1 MIFIQII
8 ENPASKINGEW
19 RYQVSKDDLQ
29 QVRFWPIM
37 IAIFFGSFVSIL
49 SMSTINIA
57 IPILSDHFHADL
69 SKIQWTITGFMLAS
83 GTIAPITGYLGE
95 RFSYKRLYALSLV
108 GFTVFSLLC
117 AIAWDASSLIAFRI
131 IQGAFSG
138 LIMPA
143 TMTIVYQVIPRD
155 KQPIAIS
162 LWSLSAMMA
171 PAIGP
176 TLSGWL
182 LQNWS
187 WHWLFLLNVPVGL
200 IAIFLVLKLIPFYRL
215 SVPKRFDAIGLIT
228 VVLGSLSLL
237 VAFSQGHAWGWGS
250 GRVIGLFAGG
260 ILMLGLF
267 IWRELRADSPLLN
280 VRILA
285 NARYSLTLIIASIVT
300 ISLYS
305 GTFLTP
311 IFLQNIQHVT
321 PLDTGLILLPAS
333 LAMALCMPLVG
344 KLYSILGPR
353 ILLFAGIS
361 LIAIGTLTLSWL
373 SVDVSRGYIVFWMIV
388 RNVGIAFATMPASN
402 AGMEQIPRTLSGHAT
417 SMSNWVR
424 NVFGSFAIALFT
436 SVLASQT
443 ATHSQDL
450 AASGITDKAV
460 IGMQSFTMSV
470 NDVYLLATFIVLV
483 ALPLSLFVGK
493 RPIEKESPA
502 AIAAVIKPEAAK

>member
-1 MIFIQII
+1 M
-8 ENPASKINGEW
+8 
-19 RYQVSKDDLQ
+19 SKDDLQ
-29 QVRFWPIM
+29 QVRFWPVM

-57 IPILSDHFHADL
+57 IPILSEHFQTDL

-83 GTIAPITGYLGE
+83 GTIAPITGYFGE
-95 RFSYKRLYALSLV
+95 RFSYKRLYALALV
-108 GFTVFSLLC
+108 GFTVFSFLC
-117 AIAWDASSLIAFRI
+117 AISWDATSLIAFRI
-131 IQGAFSG
+131 AQGAFSG

-187 WHWLFLLNVPVGL
+187 WHWLFLMNIPVGL
-200 IAIFLVLKLIPFYRL
+200 VAIFLVLKLIPYYRL
-215 SVPKRFDAIGLIT
+215 SVPKKFDLIGLLT
-228 VVLGSLSLL
+228 VVISSLSLL

-250 GRVIGLFAGG
+250 GKVIGLFA
-260 ILMLGLF
+260 LGFVVLLLF
-267 IWRELRADSPLLN
+267 IWRELTVESPLLN
-280 VRILA
+280 IRVLH
-285 NARYSLTLIIASIVT
+285 NTRYSLTLIISSIVT

-333 LAMALCMPLVG
+333 LAMALCMPIVG
-344 KLYSILGPR
+344 KLYGIVGPR
-353 ILLFAGIS
+353 VLMFSGIA
-361 LIAIGTLTLSWL
+361 LIAVGTLTLSWL
-373 SVDVSRGYIVFWMIV
+373 SVDVSRSYILFWMIV
-388 RNVGIAFATMPASN
+388 RNIGIALATMPASN

-417 SMSNWVR
+417 SISNWVR

-436 SVLASQT
+436 SVLSSKTASHT
-443 ATHSQDL
+443 TELVS
-450 AASGITDKAV
+450 SGIKDKVV
-460 IGMQSFTMSV
+460 IGTHAFTMSV
-470 NDVYLLATFIVLV
+470 NDVYLLATFIVIV
-483 ALPLSLFVGK
+483 ALPLTLFIKK
-493 RPIEKESPA
+493 RPIEKEDPA
-502 AIAAVIKPEAAK
+502 AINAAIKSSAAAK

>member
-1 MIFIQII
+1 M
-8 ENPASKINGEW
+8 K
-19 RYQVSKDDLQ
+19 VSKDDLQ

-57 IPILSDHFHADL
+57 IPILSEHFHSDL

-95 RFSYKRLYALSLV
+95 RFSYKRLYALALV

-117 AIAWDASSLIAFRI
+117 AIAWDAPSLIAFRI

-143 TMTIVYQVIPRD
+143 TMTIVYQVIPRE

-200 IAIFLVLKLIPFYRL
+200 IATYLVIRLIPFYRL

-228 VVLGSLSLL
+228 VVIGSLTLL
-237 VAFSQGHAWGWGS
+237 VAFSEGHAWGWTS
-250 GRVIGLFAGG
+250 GRIIGLFATGVVV
-260 ILMLGLF
+260 LGLF
-267 IWRELRADSPLLN
+267 IWRELRAETPLLN
-280 VRILA
+280 VRVLT
-285 NARYSLTLIIASIVT
+285 NARFSLTLIISSIVT

-344 KLYSILGPR
+344 KLYSVVGPR
-353 ILLFAGIS
+353 ILIFVGIA
-361 LIAIGTLTLSWL
+361 LIAVGTLTLSWL
-373 SVDVSRGYIVFWMIV
+373 SVDVSRGYILFWMIV

-436 SVLASQT
+436 SVLAAQST
-443 ATHSQDL
+443 KHATDL
-450 AASGITDKAV
+450 AAGGIQDKAV

-493 RPIEKESPA
+493 RSAEKEASAPA
-502 AIAAVIKPEAAK
+502 AVAVKAEIAK

>member
-1 MIFIQII
+1 
-8 ENPASKINGEW
+8 
-19 RYQVSKDDLQ
+19 
-29 QVRFWPIM
+29 M

-57 IPILSDHFHADL
+57 IPILSDHFHTDL

-95 RFSYKRLYALSLV
+95 RFSYKRLYALALV
-108 GFTVFSLLC
+108 GFTVFSFLC
-117 AIAWDASSLIAFRI
+117 AIAWDAPSLIAFRI

-187 WHWLFLLNVPVGL
+187 WHWLFLMNVPVG
-200 IAIFLVLKLIPFYRL
+200 IVAIILVMKLIPFYRL
-215 SVPKRFDAIGLIT
+215 SVPKKFDLIGLVT
-228 VVLGSLSLL
+228 VVTSSLSLL
-237 VAFSQGHAWGWGS
+237 VAFSQGHAWGWTS
-250 GRVIGLFAGG
+250 GKVIGLFALG
-260 ILMLGLF
+260 IVILLLF
-267 IWRELRADSPLLN
+267 IWRELSVETPLLN
-280 VRILA
+280 IRVLK
-285 NARYSLTLIIASIVT
+285 NSRYTLTLIISSIVT

-333 LAMALCMPLVG
+333 LVMALSMPIVG
-344 KLYSILGPR
+344 KLYGIVGPR
-353 ILLFAGIS
+353 VLMFSGIA
-361 LIAIGTLTLSWL
+361 LIALGTLTLSWL
-373 SVDVSRGYIVFWMIV
+373 SVDVSRGYIVFWMII
-388 RNVGIAFATMPASN
+388 RNLGIALATMPSSN
-402 AGMEQIPRTLSGHAT
+402 AGMEQIPRTMSGHAT
-417 SMSNWVR
+417 SISNWVR

-436 SVLASQT
+436 SVLSSKT
-443 ATHSQDL
+443 ATHVTDL
-450 AASGITDKAV
+450 ASGGLKDKAQ
-460 IGMQSFTMSV
+460 IGMLSFTMSV

-483 ALPLSLFVGK
+483 ALPLTLFVRK
-493 RPIEKESPA
+493 RK
-502 AIAAVIKPEAAK
+502 VEAAPSTPVVTAKTAEQ

>member
-1 MIFIQII
+1 L
-8 ENPASKINGEW
+8 
-19 RYQVSKDDLQ
+19 SKDELQ

-37 IAIFFGSFVSIL
+37 IAIFFGSFVAIL

-57 IPILSDHFHADL
+57 IPILSDHFHSDL

-95 RFSYKRLYALSLV
+95 RFSYKLLYATALA
-108 GFTVFSLLC
+108 GFTVFSFLC
-117 AIAWDASSLIAFRI
+117 AVAWDAPSLIAFRI
-131 IQGAFSG
+131 AQGAFSG

-143 TMTIVYQVIPRD
+143 TMTIVYQVIPRE

-176 TLSGWL
+176 TLAGWL

-187 WHWLFLLNVPVGL
+187 WHWLFLMNVPVGI
-200 IAIFLVLKLIPFYRL
+200 IAILLVFKLIPYYRL
-215 SVPKRFDAIGLIT
+215 SVPKKFDLLGLLT
-228 VVLGSLSLL
+228 VIVSSLSLL
-237 VAFSQGHAWGWGS
+237 VAFSQGHAWGWTS
-250 GRVIGLFAGG
+250 GKVIGLFALG
-260 ILMLGLF
+260 ILVLLLF
-267 IWRELRADSPLLN
+267 IWRELRVETPLLN
-280 VRILA
+280 IRVLS
-285 NARYSLTLIIASIVT
+285 NSRYTLTLIISSIVT

-311 IFLQNIQHVT
+311 IFLQNIQHIT

-333 LAMALCMPLVG
+333 LVMALSMPIVG
-344 KLYSILGPR
+344 KLYSIVGPR
-353 ILLFAGIS
+353 ILIFIGIS

-388 RNVGIAFATMPASN
+388 RNLGIAFATMPSSN

-417 SMSNWVR
+417 SISNWVR

-436 SVLASQT
+436 SVLSTQT
-443 ATHSQDL
+443 ATHAKDL
-450 AASGITDKAV
+450 ASSGLKDKV
-460 IGMQSFTMSV
+460 QIGMQSFTMSV
-470 NDVYLLATFIVLV
+470 NDVYLLATFIVLA
-483 ALPLSLFVGK
+483 ALPLSLFIGK
-493 RPIEKESPA
+493 QTAPA
-502 AIAAVIKPEAAK
+502 DKATAAPAPVVVQPKTAE

>member
-1 MIFIQII
+1 M
-8 ENPASKINGEW
+8 
-19 RYQVSKDDLQ
+19 SKDELQ

-57 IPILSDHFHADL
+57 IPILSDHFHTDL

-83 GTIAPITGYLGE
+83 GTIAPITGYFGE
-95 RFSYKRLYALSLV
+95 KFSYKRLYAIALI

-117 AIAWDASSLIAFRI
+117 ALAWDASSLIAFRI

-187 WHWLFLLNVPVGL
+187 WHWLFLMNVPVG
-200 IAIFLVLKLIPFYRL
+200 IVAIILVFKLIPYYRL
-215 SVPKRFDAIGLIT
+215 SVPKRFDLIGLLT
-228 VVLGSLSLL
+228 VVVSSLALL
-237 VAFSQGHAWGWGS
+237 VGFSQGHAWGWSS
-250 GRVIGLFAGG
+250 GRVIGLFATGF
-260 ILMLGLF
+260 LVLLLF
-267 IWRELRADSPLLN
+267 IWRELKADSPLLN
-280 VRILA
+280 IRVLK
-285 NARYSLTLIIASIVT
+285 NSRYTLSLIISSIVT

-333 LAMALCMPLVG
+333 LVMALCMPIVG
-344 KLYSILGPR
+344 KLYSSVGPR
-353 ILLFAGIS
+353 ILIFIGIS

-373 SVDVSRGYIVFWMIV
+373 STDVSRGYIVFWMIV

-417 SMSNWVR
+417 SINNWVR

-436 SVLASQT
+436 SVLSSQT
-443 ATHSQDL
+443 VTHSKDL
-450 AASGITDKAV
+450 ATGGMTDKV
-460 IGMQSFTMSV
+460 QIGTHAFTMSV

-483 ALPLSLFVGK
+483 ALPLSLFLNK
-493 RPIEKESPA
+493 RSLAPDNPSASAPAPIVATPSPKA
-502 AIAAVIKPEAAK
+502 

>member
-1 MIFIQII
+1 M
-8 ENPASKINGEW
+8 SSS
-19 RYQVSKDDLQ
+19 SKDELK
-29 QVRFWPIM
+29 QVKFWPIM

-57 IPILSDHFHADL
+57 IPILSEHFHTDL

-95 RFSYKRLYALSLV
+95 RFSYKRLYVIALI

-117 AIAWDASSLIAFRI
+117 ALAWDASSLVAFRI

-143 TMTIVYQVIPRD
+143 TMTIVYQVIPRE

-182 LQNWS
+182 LQKWS
-187 WHWLFLLNVPVGL
+187 WHWLFLLNVPVGV
-200 IAIFLVLKLIPFYRL
+200 IAVFLVVKLIPFYRL
-215 SVPKRFDAIGLIT
+215 SVPKKFDLLGLVT
-228 VVLGSLSLL
+228 VVTSSLALL
-237 VAFSQGHAWGWGS
+237 VGFSQGHSWGWTS
-250 GRVIGLFAGG
+250 GRVLGLFIAGFL
-260 ILMLGLF
+260 ILAVF
-267 IWRELRADSPLLN
+267 IWRELKADAPLLN
-280 VRILA
+280 IRVMK
-285 NARYSLTLIIASIVT
+285 NARYTLSLAISSIVT

-333 LAMALCMPLVG
+333 LIMALCMPIVG
-344 KLYSILGPR
+344 KLYGIVGPR
-353 ILLFAGIS
+353 VLIFTGIA

-373 SVDVSRGYIVFWMIV
+373 STDVSRSYILFWMIV
-388 RNVGIAFATMPASN
+388 RNVGIACAMMPSSN
-402 AGMEQIPRTLSGHAT
+402 AAMEQIPRTLTGHAT
-417 SMSNWVR
+417 SINNWVR

-436 SVLASQT
+436 SVLSSKT
-443 ATHSQDL
+443 VTHSKEL
-450 AASGITDKAV
+450 AVGGMTDKAQ
-460 IGMQSFTMSV
+460 IGSHAFTMSV
-470 NDVYLLATFIVLV
+470 NDVYLLATFIVLA
-483 ALPLSLFVGK
+483 ALPLSLFIRKLSITPDKTSTPAPAPAVATT
-493 RPIEKESPA
+493 ES
-502 AIAAVIKPEAAK
+502 

>member
-1 MIFIQII
+1 M
-8 ENPASKINGEW
+8 
-19 RYQVSKDDLQ
+19 SKDDLQ
-29 QVRFWPIM
+29 QVRFWPVM

-57 IPILSDHFHADL
+57 IPILSEHFQTDL

-83 GTIAPITGYLGE
+83 GTIAPITGYFGE
-95 RFSYKRLYALSLV
+95 RFSYKRLYALALV
-108 GFTVFSLLC
+108 GFTVFSFLC
-117 AIAWDASSLIAFRI
+117 AISWDATSLIAFRI
-131 IQGAFSG
+131 AQGAFSG

-187 WHWLFLLNVPVGL
+187 WHWLFLMNIPVGL
-200 IAIFLVLKLIPFYRL
+200 VAIFLVLKLIPYYRL
-215 SVPKRFDAIGLIT
+215 SVPKKFDLIGLLT
-228 VVLGSLSLL
+228 VVISSLSLL

-250 GRVIGLFAGG
+250 SKVIGLFA
-260 ILMLGLF
+260 LGFVVLLLF
-267 IWRELRADSPLLN
+267 IWRELTVESPLLN
-280 VRILA
+280 IRLLR
-285 NARYSLTLIIASIVT
+285 NTRYSLTLIISSIVT

-333 LAMALCMPLVG
+333 LAMALCMPIVG
-344 KLYSILGPR
+344 KLYGILGPR
-353 ILLFAGIS
+353 VLMFSGIA
-361 LIAIGTLTLSWL
+361 LIAVGTLTLSWL
-373 SVDVSRGYIVFWMIV
+373 SVDVSRSYILFWMIV
-388 RNVGIAFATMPASN
+388 RNIGIALATMPASN
-402 AGMEQIPRTLSGHAT
+402 AGMEQIPRTMSGHAT
-417 SMSNWVR
+417 SISNWVR

-436 SVLASQT
+436 SVLSSKTASHT
-443 ATHSQDL
+443 TELVS
-450 AASGITDKAV
+450 SGIKDKVV
-460 IGMQSFTMSV
+460 IGTHAFTMSV
-470 NDVYLLATFIVLV
+470 NDVYLLATFIVIV
-483 ALPLSLFVGK
+483 ALPLTLFIKK
-493 RPIEKESPA
+493 RPIEKEDPA
-502 AIAAVIKPEAAK
+502 AINAAIKSSAAAK